1 MQTTTHYGFNIVEGT
16 DIVNPLTQL
25 NPNFTTLDT
34 ELYDVS
40 LETIGNATEV
50 VSGGVHAITRSDA
63 TKTTFKFVA
72 TGDFMEGNT
81 FSVDGVAVTAKTLSG
96 ANVPGGAYVTGSI
109 VIASLNGNNLTVYA
123 SDVEDVTADDVS
135 VSGGGSVQD
144 YIDNLGEKNLE
155 VWEPVTN
162 ETWESLIGRIRDG
175 SVKTIPA
182 NVIRTSIDGI
192 SGLIFHQ
199 DRRTGSTLWQ
209 YNSHYTSG
217 GVVILYSISASP
229 TSVAVRKY
237 NLIAGTV
244 ENLTTQAASQ
254 VAIYGLDV

>member
-1 MQTTTHYGFNIVEGT
+1 MQTTIHYNFNLVEGT

-25 NPNFTTLDT
+25 NPNFTSLDT

-50 VSGGVHAITRSDA
+50 VSGGVHAITRADA

-81 FSVDGVAVTAKTLSG
+81 FTVDGVAVTAKTLSG
-96 ANVPGGAYVTGSI
+96 ANVPGGAFITGS
-109 VIASLNGNNLTVYA
+109 VVLASLNGNNLTVYA
-123 SDVEDVTADDVS
+123 TDVKTITADDVA
-135 VSGGGSVQD
+135 VAGGGSVQD
-144 YIDNLGEKNLE
+144 LIDNLGEKNLE

-162 ETWESLIGRIRDG
+162 ETWESLIGKIRDG
-175 SVKTIPA
+175 SIKTIPA
-182 NVIRTSIDGI
+182 NVLRTSIDGI

-244 ENLTTQAASQ
+244 ENLTTQVASQ